1 MLVWQE
7 RNAAFRETV
16 THGRAQLRPSVPL
29 SLDLF
34 PLVDQHFFPPQPQAV
49 EVCPHRLPVVAES
62 PFAISVVAIIRSHTT
77 HTFPLPHR
85 TATDREPSDSAPRS
99 RRSRIDSRRSTAD
112 APEIPYA
119 RIAQAA
125 AEGDMTIGR
134 GNTPARFGKNLGRL
148 DHQESRHVIS
158 PIR

>member
-62 PFAISVVAIIRSHTT
+62 PVRDLGRRDHPVAHDT
-77 HTFPLPHR
+77 HVPVAPPDC
-85 TATDREPSDSAPRS
+85 DRPGTERQRAPFK
-99 RRSRIDSRRSTAD
+99 A
-112 APEIPYA
+112 IPY
-119 RIAQAA
+119 RQPKI
-125 AEGDMTIGR
+125 DGR
-134 GNTPARFGKNLGRL
+134 RTRDTVCQDCAGGG
-148 DHQESRHVIS
+148 
-158 PIR
+158 